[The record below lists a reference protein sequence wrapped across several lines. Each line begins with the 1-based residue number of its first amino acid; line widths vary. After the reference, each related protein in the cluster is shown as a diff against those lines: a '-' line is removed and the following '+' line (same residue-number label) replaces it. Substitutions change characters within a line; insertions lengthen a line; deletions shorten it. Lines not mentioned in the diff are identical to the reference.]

1 MDDFFYYGKNL
12 SVNDHNQTTTTSGCH
27 SSIWCYFVIIIF
39 LGPICSI
46 LFMVLIY
53 NKIRLTKIVPL
64 DILIRENLVSV
75 NKEDYQIMRCSICFE
90 NIRFSQQAI
99 LKCQH
104 GFHFSCLKEWFKE
117 SQTCPI
123 CRQDF
128 KVIVRND

>member
-12 SVNDHNQTTTTSGCH
+12 SVNDNNQTTTTSGCIA
-27 SSIWCYFVIIIF
+27 SVWCYFVIIIF
-39 LGPICSI
+39 LGPICS
-46 LFMVLIY
+46 LMFMVLIY
-53 NKIRLTKIVPL
+53 NKVGLTKIVPL
-64 DILIRENLVSV
+64 DVLIRKNLVSV
-75 NKEDYQIMRCSICFE
+75 SKEDYQVMRCSICFE
-90 NIRFSQQAI
+90 NIKFPKHAI

-128 KVIVRND
+128 